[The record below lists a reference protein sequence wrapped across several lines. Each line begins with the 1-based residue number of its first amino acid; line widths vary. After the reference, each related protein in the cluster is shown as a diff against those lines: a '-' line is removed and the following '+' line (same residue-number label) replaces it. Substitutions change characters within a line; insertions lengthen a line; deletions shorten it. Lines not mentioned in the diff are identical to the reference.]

1 LPVPRLILDYVTS
14 YQIALSQITAQSLRH
29 LIGILVRG
37 YETESEV
44 TLAHLQNYLEIRR
57 VPKSEADRFYI
68 SSAKN
73 RKIIEGFPSKDDAY
87 TDYFFFVALEDAV
100 LEDLVGKVLTKWGI
114 LGSLDIP

>member
-1 LPVPRLILDYVTS
+1 MTS
-14 YQIALSQITAQSLRH
+14 YQIALSQITARSLRH

-44 TLAHLQNYLEIRR
+44 TLTHLRNYLEIQR

-68 SSAKN
+68 SLAKN
-73 RKIIEGFPSKDDAY
+73 MKIIEGFPCKDDAY